1 MKGFTASPRLLLLAA
16 LALPGVAPAQ
26 EAAPAAE
33 ASTSASVATGT
44 DIAFLAGRVNLPVA
58 LHERERGLVRQDLRG
73 LISTENVYFDAPG
86 GQTLRLM
93 TTLMTARETSDSALA
108 AMLVSL
114 TDANAREPGVHEVR
128 RVDVGG
134 HAFHLIR
141 RQPMWVLEG
150 TGAVAPPADD
160 PESQVRRGITL
171 TGAIRNVI
179 VRIDL
184 RIPASLEE
192 HEPALAE
199 ALLGLELDLD
209 TILGQREALERA
221 AAKPAASGAHDALP
235 RTDG

>member
-1 MKGFTASPRLLLLAA
+1 MKGFTASPRLMLLAA
-16 LALPGVAPAQ
+16 LALPGLALAQ
-26 EAAPAAE
+26 DAAPDTQAA
-33 ASTSASVATGT
+33 APTSVASE
-44 DIAFLAGRVNLPVA
+44 IVFLAGRVNVPLA
-58 LHERERGLVRQDLRG
+58 LHERERELVRQASRG
-73 LISTENVYFDAPG
+73 LITTENVRFDAPD

-209 TILGQREALERA
+209 TILGQREAFERA
-221 AAKPAASGAHDALP
+221 AAKPSASGAHGALP
-235 RTDG
+235 RSGG